1 MTTEELIE
9 RLQKLPPLYE
19 VNAFVPGVEID
30 DFWSPVVDVQVDIVT
45 KQILLEFQTKPGNE
59 RRREEIREELRKE
72 NEGKI

>member
-45 KQILLEFQTKPGNE
+45 KQILLEFQPKPGNQN
-59 RRREEIREELRKE
+59 RY
-72 NEGKI
+72 

>member
-30 DFWSPVVDVQVDIVT
+30 DFWSPIVYVQTDVVT
-45 KQILLEFQTKPGNE
+45 KQILLEFEPKP
-59 RRREEIREELRKE
+59 RFQKRY
-72 NEGKI
+72 